1 MCSNSQETTPQPSA
15 EDTKAN
21 GESPRLLT
29 PEQVRAGTNVI
40 MSYAER
46 QAFLKNS
53 EIGKLLGFDRW
64 PDLPQK
70 SETSL
75 VFKLSAEKWV
85 TNSNQAELVKDPNWI
100 QIEAAICELD
110 GKSKT
115 LVTLKSDD
123 ETYMNIG
130 GGKSAKYVVNAT
142 LNSKIFDVL
151 VDLSKSDEIETLVV
165 DGEEKNYPAKMCVDL
180 LRCLV
185 AARTFTESG
194 KLDPLLYWEED
205 KSLVTV

>member
-1 MCSNSQETTPQPSA
+1 
-15 EDTKAN
+15 
-21 GESPRLLT
+21 
-29 PEQVRAGTNVI
+29 

-70 SETSL
+70 SQTSL
-75 VFKLSAEKWV
+75 VFNLSAKKWV
-85 TNSNQAELVKDPNWI
+85 SNSNQGELVKDPNWI
-100 QIEAAICELD
+100 KIEAAIRELD

-130 GGKSAKYVVNAT
+130 GGKSGKYVVNAT
-142 LNSKIFDVL
+142 FNNKVFDVL
-151 VDLSKSDEIETLVV
+151 VDLSKSDEIETLLVG
-165 DGEEKNYPAKMCVDL
+165 GEEKNYPVKMCVDL
-180 LRCLV
+180 LHTLL

>member
-1 MCSNSQETTPQPSA
+1 M
-15 EDTKAN
+15 
-21 GESPRLLT
+21 LT

-85 TNSNQAELVKDPNWI
+85 TNSNQGELIKDPNWI
-100 QIEAAICELD
+100 QIEAAIRELD

-123 ETYMNIG
+123 ETYINIG
-130 GGKSAKYVVNAT
+130 GGKSGKYVVTAT
-142 LNSKIFDVL
+142 FNNTKFYVL

-165 DGEEKNYPAKMCVDL
+165 DGQEENYAAKMCVDL
-180 LRCLV
+180 LHCLV

-194 KLDPLLYWEED
+194 KLDSLLFWEED
-205 KSLVTV
+205 KSLVMA